1 MMRKGT
7 LLGLFVAAV
16 VALGC
21 GAAGGGEEATGD
33 AAGGQARS
41 EASGG
46 KDSEKE
52 AKEPEKVAGIGDPV
66 RDGKFE
72 FVVQKVKCGVSR
84 VGNNLLGER
93 AQGQFCLVTLKVKNI
108 GKEPQAFTDGAQKA
122 YAADGTEYSTNSS
135 ASIYANDEDST
146 LFNEIN
152 PGNGITG
159 VIVFDIPKDAKL
171 DRLELHDSH
180 FSGGVTVKL
189 T

>member
-1 MMRKGT
+1 MRKGT
-7 LLGLFVAAV
+7 LLGLFVAAA

-21 GAAGGGEEATGD
+21 GAAGGGTEATGD
-33 AAGGQARS
+33 AGDGQAAAEAS
-41 EASGG
+41 EA
-46 KDSEKE
+46 KKPEKE
-52 AKEPEKVAGIGDPV
+52 AGIGDPV

-108 GKEPQAFTDGAQKA
+108 GKEPQTFTDGAQKA

-135 ASIYANDEDST
+135 ASIYANDENST
-146 LFNEIN
+146 IFNEIN

-159 VIVFDIPKDAKL
+159 VIVFDIPKDSKL
-171 DRLELHDSH
+171 DKLELHDSH
-180 FSGGVTVKL
+180 FSGGVTVRL

>member
-1 MMRKGT
+1 MRKST
-7 LLGLFVAAV
+7 LLGLFVVAT

-21 GAAGGGEEATGD
+21 GATGDGEEATGTAD
-33 AAGGQARS
+33 GGGQSAAEAR
-41 EASGG
+41 
-46 KDSEKE
+46 E
-52 AKEPEKVAGIGDPV
+52 AKEQQKAAGIGDPV

-72 FVVQKVKCGVSR
+72 FIVQKVKCGVGK

-93 AQGQFCLVTLKVKNI
+93 AQGQFCLVTVKVTNI

-122 YAADGTEYSTNSS
+122 YAADGTEYGTNSS
-135 ASIYANDEDST
+135 ASIYANDVDST

-171 DRLELHDSH
+171 AKLELHDSH